1 MTFSVIIGV
10 LVIVGFAILA
20 RLLINH
26 YDEEKK

>member
-20 RLLINH
+20 WLLVSH
-26 YDEEKK
+26 YAEEKK